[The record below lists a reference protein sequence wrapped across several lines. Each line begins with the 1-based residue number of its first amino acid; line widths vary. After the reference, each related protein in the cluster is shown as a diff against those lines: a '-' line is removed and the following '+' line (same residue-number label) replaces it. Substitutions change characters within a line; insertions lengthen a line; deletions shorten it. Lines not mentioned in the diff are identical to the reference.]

1 MLTFY
6 YVYIKMVKTQ
16 DVVLILLL
24 VVVLVLLT
32 VRVSSGYT
40 PTQAQQ
46 LMSSIPGSAGL
57 MPSVVNFY
65 VASLQGQPLLPY
77 ANAVLQQIPTERL
90 VTPLVPYTSESQLQ
104 TMFTTAASNGE
115 SGLTFTD
122 RVLLRALTAIWTN
135 IVSSPQVASLGLS
148 VTYDSQ
154 GKVSWSDS
162 VLNQTGQTVQQNM
175 LFIFQLVQTNAGGAV
190 TQEIVD
196 KLNHVLPSN
205 LTPVRDPIDW
215 DTKAQTLTTS
225 TPDPTMVWFFKY
237 VFVGPAY
244 LAWVAENVY
253 HLDPTFMAW
262 NSPANAPE
270 STSPS
275 L

>member
-1 MLTFY
+1 
-6 YVYIKMVKTQ
+6 MVKTQ

-122 RVLLRALTAIWTN
+122 RVLLRALTGIWTN

-175 LFIFQLVQTNAGGAV
+175 LFIFQLVQTNAGGAI

-253 HLDPTFMAW
+253 HLDPTFVAW
-262 NSPANAPE
+262 NSPANASQ